1 VKAPAKEGM
10 NIYMV
15 DMKAPISLL
24 QNIETTIKDPLNR
37 NQRVLNVMDRAHKNL
52 QRALTLL
59 YPGNLVISFN
69 AGVLHHKLV
78 KMITVENQVPS
89 ETSEEKVL
97 GPYMCVPFGKI
108 LRVMAVPNTVTK
120 TLHTDKIFNPDI
132 KGFKIAEY
140 PYYSPL
146 VNQVRTIKSFDRD
159 VILVDDLLHKGYR
172 IRELDPIFKGEK
184 VNIRK
189 IIVGILSGRGK
200 DLMTIQKRK
209 VDSAYFIA
217 NLKAWFVESS
227 LYPFVGGDSVARK
240 PISNVSILP
249 SINLIQ
255 PYVAPGY
262 LPGASNEAVYNFS
275 KTCLEN
281 ARDILMILE
290 EEYLILYG
298 KNLTLKRL
306 GEVVISSRSPDHG
319 DCLAYDLNL
328 APSVYV
334 ANDIEKLK
342 RLKDSL
348 VR

>member
-1 VKAPAKEGM
+1 
-10 NIYMV
+10 
-15 DMKAPISLL
+15 MKAPISLL

-37 NQRVLNVMDRAHKNL
+37 NQYVLEVMDRAHKNL
-52 QRALTLL
+52 QKALTSL

-78 KMITVENQVPS
+78 KLITLENRVES
-89 ETSEEKVL
+89 ETSSEKIL
-97 GPYMCVPFGKI
+97 GPHMCVPFGKI

-120 TLHTDKIFNPDI
+120 TLHTDKVFNPDI
-132 KGFKIAEY
+132 KSFNITEY

-146 VNQVRTIKSFDRD
+146 ISQVRTIKSFDRS

-172 IRELDPIFKGEK
+172 IRELNPIFKEEK

-189 IIVGILSGRGK
+189 LIVGVLSGRGK

-255 PYVAPGY
+255 PYVAPMY
-262 LPGASNEAVYNFS
+262 LPDASKAAVYQLS

-281 ARDILMILE
+281 ARDILLVLE
-290 EEYLILYG
+290 EEYQILYG

-334 ANDIEKLK
+334 DNDLEKLK

-348 VR
+348 VK